1 MAKFAKGESGNPGG
15 RPKGLGA
22 LVRETVER
30 EGPGGRDGWV
40 EVVKAQYRIATGNDE
55 RAKAKDMTLAAT
67 WLRDSGYGRPQQAV
81 DVTSNGQTVSTATVT
96 IPLATEALTDE
107 QLEAL
112 RKELERAG
120 AQGPVATLPS
130 DESDGGDEPG
140 IGEAAGGA
148 DLYD

>member
-1 MAKFAKGESGNPGG
+1 MAKFEKGASGNPGG

-40 EVVKAQYRIATGNDE
+40 EIVKAQYRIATGDDE
-55 RAKAKDMTLAAT
+55 RAKAKDMTAAAT

-81 DVTSNGQTVSTATVT
+81 DVTSNGQTVSSATVT

-112 RKELERAG
+112 RKALSDAG
-120 AQGPVATLPS
+120 AGSPIAVLP
-130 DESDGGDEPG
+130 DDGGGDADAAADDPG
-140 IGEAAGGA
+140 
-148 DLYD
+148 